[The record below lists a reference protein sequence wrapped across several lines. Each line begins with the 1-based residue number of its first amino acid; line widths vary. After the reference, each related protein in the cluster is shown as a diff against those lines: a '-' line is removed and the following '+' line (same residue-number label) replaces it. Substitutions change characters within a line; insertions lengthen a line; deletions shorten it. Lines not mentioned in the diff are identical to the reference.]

1 MNGRKRKAIATLY
14 VVRDVDSIPA
24 FLPLVFQSLYGL
36 VLECHQLIVTRTVNT
51 TKPGSLLLWEI
62 KYNSLGGSW
71 SPIS

>member
-36 VLECHQLIVTRTVNT
+36 VLEGHQLIVTRTVMQHY
-51 TKPGSLLLWEI
+51 KAGVLI
-62 KYNSLGGSW
+62 ALGNK
-71 SPIS
+71 I